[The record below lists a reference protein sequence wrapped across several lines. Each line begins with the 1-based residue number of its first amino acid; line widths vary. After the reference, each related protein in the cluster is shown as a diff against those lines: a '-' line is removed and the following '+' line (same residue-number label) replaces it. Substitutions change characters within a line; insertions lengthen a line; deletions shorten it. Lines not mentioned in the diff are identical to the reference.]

1 MKILLHAGINY
12 CDYYRDHPANEERE
26 DCKDLREMMD
36 VTELMDREEIPV
48 FSTYSQT
55 ILYLTFS
62 LHLPALD

>member
-1 MKILLHAGINY
+1 MLYAGINY
-12 CDYYRDHPANEERE
+12 CDYYRDQVANEERE
-26 DCKDLREMMD
+26 DCKDLRDMMD
-36 VTELMDREEIPV
+36 VTDLMDREEIPV